1 MELAILMLLFFII
14 FFFLVMMVGGK
25 PQNIITF
32 PVRECD
38 SSFILS
44 AIPRECF
51 LNNQDWL
58 LKKKRNQ

>member
-51 LNNQDWL
+51 LNNQD
-58 LKKKRNQ
+58 

>member
-1 MELAILMLLFFII
+1 MELAILMLFF
-14 FFFLVMMVGGK
+14 FFFLVVMVGGK

-51 LNNQDWL
+51 LNNQD
-58 LKKKRNQ
+58 